1 MISEYKLKVNRNAQD
16 IVFQYIELHYPQT
29 DTSVLLYSA
38 YKMNIM
44 LSDGLAAI
52 MNDRNDIYNTFS
64 GDLLFFGPQ
73 EIHHGRILRQGL
85 HKYIEILIP
94 TDFLP
99 DLKEF
104 HALFSDTSEDRTNI
118 ISPKTNDRSNILA
131 IAEKL
136 IGIIKNPQ
144 TNAEYDL
151 LGNLIEL
158 LNISCNLYSKKD
170 KGNQKIPHV
179 LNNAIEFIKKK
190 HSENIQIPDVAAA
203 SNCSTSYLSRIFK
216 KHIGK
221 SPYCYLLEYRL
232 FTAEKLLRNGCNV
245 TEAAML
251 SGFADSSSFIKC
263 FKKSFGVTP
272 FQYIKKERQHK
283 TDF

>member
-99 DLKEF
+99 DFKEF

-158 LNISCNLYSKKD
+158 LNISCN
-170 KGNQKIPHV
+170 HC
-179 LNNAIEFIKKK
+179 LN
-190 HSENIQIPDVAAA
+190 V
-203 SNCSTSYLSRIFK
+203 
-216 KHIGK
+216 
-221 SPYCYLLEYRL
+221 
-232 FTAEKLLRNGCNV
+232 
-245 TEAAML
+245 
-251 SGFADSSSFIKC
+251 
-263 FKKSFGVTP
+263 
-272 FQYIKKERQHK
+272 
-283 TDF
+283 

>member
-1 MISEYKLKVNRNAQD
+1 MEV
-16 IVFQYIELHYPQT
+16 HYPQI
-29 DTSVLLYSA
+29 DTNVVLYSA
-38 YKMNIM
+38 YKLNIM

-73 EIHHGRILRQGL
+73 EIHHGRILRQGI

-94 TDFLP
+94 TDFVP
-99 DLKEF
+99 NYEQF
-104 HALFSDTSEDRTNI
+104 HSLFNDVSERRTNI
-118 ISPKTNDRSNILA
+118 ISPKINDRTNILA

-136 IGIIKNPQ
+136 TEIIKNPQ
-144 TNAEYDL
+144 ANAEYDL
-151 LGNLIEL
+151 LKTLFEL
-158 LNISCNLYSKKD
+158 LNISCDLYSNRD
-170 KGNQKIPHV
+170 NGNQKIPHV
-179 LNNAIEFIKKK
+179 LQKSIQFIKER
-190 HSENIQIPDVAAA
+190 HSEDIQISDIAAA

-232 FTAEKLLRNGCNV
+232 FTAEKLLRNGSNV

-251 SGFADSSSFIKC
+251 SGFSDSSTFIKC

-272 FQYIKKERQHK
+272 FQYKKFNNQ
-283 TDF
+283 